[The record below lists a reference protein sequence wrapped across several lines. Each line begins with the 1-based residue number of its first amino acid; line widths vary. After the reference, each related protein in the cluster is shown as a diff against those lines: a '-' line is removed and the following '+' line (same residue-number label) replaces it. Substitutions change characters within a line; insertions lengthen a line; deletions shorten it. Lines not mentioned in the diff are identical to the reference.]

1 MQRRIAF
8 IRFFRN
14 INKSKECYNSIV
26 SSKNYY
32 YLAVA
37 ATSRYSN
44 LVIDLKHQNCDYEI

>member
-14 INKSKECYNSIV
+14 NNKSKKCYNSIV

-32 YLAVA
+32 YLAVT